1 MARRGVATSDNR
13 SLPTGS
19 RAYHVPVLILLPPSQ
34 AQAAGKRGRRMD
46 PDALSFPQLSPT
58 RAQIL
63 ADLMALSLRP
73 DAHVALGLGP
83 GVAGELARNARI
95 PLAPALPVHRLYCGV
110 LHRAFDYATLAP
122 HDKRRAQR
130 WVVVFSALYGA
141 LRLADQVAPYRLAM
155 TPGLPSRQPLARHWR
170 EHLDRAI
177 RPLVGERLVLD
188 CRSAAYAAAWPVPSD
203 LVGRVVSINVPGA
216 THYAKHTR
224 GLIARAV
231 CEMRLDPRSPESL
244 ADSLAERFDLTL
256 VRKGRPIGAVG
267 LQVKPVPTGR
277 R

>member
-1 MARRGVATSDNR
+1 
-13 SLPTGS
+13 
-19 RAYHVPVLILLPPSQ
+19 
-34 AQAAGKRGRRMD
+34 MD
-46 PDALSFPQLSPT
+46 PESLSFPSLRTT

-63 ADLMALSLRP
+63 AELMTLSLRP
-73 DAHVALGLGP
+73 DAHAALGLGP

-95 PLAPALPVHRLYCGV
+95 PQVPAVPVHRLYSGV

-155 TPGLPSRQPLARHWR
+155 SPGLPSRQPLARHWR
-170 EHLDRAI
+170 DHLDAAL

-188 CRSAAYAAAWPVPSD
+188 CRSAAYTAAWPVPAD
-203 LVGRVVSINVPGA
+203 LVGRVISVNVPGA

-231 CEMRLDPRSPESL
+231 CQMRLDPRTPEAL
-244 ADSLAERFDLTL
+244 ADALADHFDLTL
-256 VRKGRPIGAVG
+256 VRKGRPVGALG